1 MGAYDVP
8 WSMDFF
14 ILMKVYLLK
23 VEKNIALNYIYI
35 YIFGDE
41 IDANVFP

>member
-23 VEKNIALNYIYI
+23 VEKIIALNYIYI
-35 YIFGDE
+35 FGDK